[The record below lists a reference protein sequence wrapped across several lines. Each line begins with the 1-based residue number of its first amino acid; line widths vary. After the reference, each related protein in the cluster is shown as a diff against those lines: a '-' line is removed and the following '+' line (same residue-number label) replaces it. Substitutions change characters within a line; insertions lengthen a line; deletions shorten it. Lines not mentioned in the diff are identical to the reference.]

1 MTLIGHYTKPQPPAS
16 LRSDYPADITPESV
30 ADSTG
35 MRKKVICVPIDY
47 AKGQH
52 ITVVR
57 WSFTT

>member
-1 MTLIGHYTKPQPPAS
+1 MNSIFQRANPAIEKIFRDAGS
-16 LRSDYPADITPESV
+16 P
-30 ADSTG
+30 
-35 MRKKVICVPIDY
+35 KKAICVPIDY